1 MKNSIVISLHLMR
14 QIDRYEIPVDVSVAH
29 TKFTRKSDRPVPV
42 IIAVA
47 IEELYL
53 VC

>member
-1 MKNSIVISLHLMR
+1 MDIGVSLHLMR
-14 QIDRYEIPVDVSVAH
+14 QIDQYKIPVDVSVSH

-42 IIAVA
+42 ITVA